1 MCESVCSLVDA
12 WSLRNAVADA
22 LMKTELHLQR
32 LVEAA
37 SVEQLVTLIEAFSPT
52 RALGPD
58 WTRSFEPLVER
69 LWAWGDPAKL
79 AAIEATFR
87 ARGPAWV
94 AIANDFTPTR
104 GAELR
109 ERLRHPAWA
118 RLPAFTL
125 G

>member
-12 WSLRNAVADA
+12 WSLRNAAAEA

-32 LVEAA
+32 LVAAA

-58 WTRSFEPLVER
+58 LPAPFEPLVER
-69 LWAWGDPAKL
+69 LWAWGDPTKL
-79 AAIEATFR
+79 AAYR
-87 ARGPAWV
+87 GNVQGARPGLGAL
-94 AIANDFTPTR
+94 ANDFTPTR

-109 ERLRHPAWA
+109 ERLRRPAWA